1 MDRRVGRSPIST
13 YRLQLHGGFPFAAA
27 RAIVPYLSR
36 LGISDCYLSP
46 IFAARPGSTHGYD
59 VTDHNRI
66 SDALGGAEEY
76 DRLADDLDR
85 AGMGQVLDIVPN
97 HMAVDATSNPW
108 WRDLLENGLCS
119 IGARFFDIEWAPVKP
134 ELTGRVL
141 LPILGDQYGYVLERG
156 ELTVTY
162 ADGRLELR
170 YDTHRLPIEPGQVP
184 SLLRHNIDAL
194 SAEMGE
200 EDPSLRELLSIL
212 SALGKMPPVDAV
224 GSEAIAERRRE
235 KEVARER
242 LERLVAGS
250 PAIRRHIDLALAAVN
265 GEPGRPASFDAL
277 HAVLEA
283 QPYRLAYW
291 RTAAH
296 EINYR
301 RFFDVND
308 LVSLRVE
315 DPEVFEVTHALLL
328 ERLQRGHVT
337 GVRVD
342 HPDGLFDPE
351 GYFERLQALAAR
363 AWQVERGDGATRPLY
378 VVAEKILSPG
388 ESLPASWAV
397 EGTTGYGFLNEVG
410 GLFVDGAGMRR
421 MRRAYTRFT
430 RLHASFEDV
439 VYDSKKL
446 IMDTSLASELNLLA
460 HAVDRIG
467 ERNRKARD
475 FTLNSIRD
483 ALVETVACFPIYRT
497 YISFTGWSRD
507 DRAAVDKAIR
517 RARRRNPALEAS
529 VFEFLREVVLP
540 RGVDEPLTTE
550 AELYPTDRRSG
561 YPAASEEER
570 NERLHV
576 AMKLQQYTSPV
587 QAKGVEDTAF
597 YRYNVLLS
605 MNEVGGDPSA
615 SGVSPAEF
623 HEANRRRRERSAR
636 ELTATSTHD
645 TKLGEDVRAR
655 LSVLAELSEEWSR
668 EVGRWRRINQAH
680 RSIVDGEPA
689 PDRNDE
695 YRFYQA
701 LVGVCP
707 FNPSTAGMPSRM
719 ISDDLVDRLRAYMN
733 KSIKEAKV
741 HTSWINENRAY
752 DEAVSAFVERS
763 LGGGARFVS
772 AGFPFIERVAR
783 AGVVNSLAQLVL
795 KLTAPGVPDFY
806 QGTEVWDLNLVD
818 PDNRRPVDFDH
829 RSRLLDAIEPLTE
842 PSTHGDSDRAR
853 KVGELLDSW
862 ADARIKMFTTTCGLR
877 LRRSD
882 PDLFLRGEYVPLDTE
897 VTVSGGI
904 VAFARTLDGRAL
916 ITVAPRLAASLASG
930 DRPFPVGES
939 WKTSRVLLPQPL
951 ADRAYRNL
959 FTGEEIRPT
968 RTAAESWFFA
978 GEALRVLPVGILVG

>member
-13 YRLQLHGGFPFAAA
+13 YRLQLHAGFPFAAA

-66 SDALGGAEEY
+66 SDELGGAEAY
-76 DRLADDLDR
+76 DRLAGDLDR
-85 AGMGQVLDIVPN
+85 AGMGQILDIVPN

-119 IGARFFDIEWAPVKP
+119 IGARFFDIDWSPVKP

-156 ELTVTY
+156 ELTVAY

-170 YDTHRLPIEPGQVP
+170 YDTHRLPIEPGQIP
-184 SLLRHNIDAL
+184 SLLRHNIDVL
-194 SAEMGE
+194 SSEMGE
-200 EDPSLRELLSIL
+200 EDPNLREFLSIL

-224 GSEAIAERRRE
+224 GPEAIAERRRE

-242 LERLVAGS
+242 LERLVAAS

-265 GEPGRPASFDAL
+265 GEPGRSASFDAL

-308 LVSLRVE
+308 LASLRVE
-315 DPEVFEVTHALLL
+315 DPEVFEATHALLL
-328 ERLQRGHVT
+328 DRLARGHVT

-342 HPDGLFDPE
+342 HPDGLYDPAV
-351 GYFERLQALAAR
+351 YFERLQALAAR
-363 AWQVERGDGATRPLY
+363 AWQIERGDASPRPLY

-430 RLHASFEDV
+430 RLHAPFEDV
-439 VYDSKKL
+439 VYDGKKL

-460 HAVDRIG
+460 HAIDRIG
-467 ERNRKARD
+467 ERNRRARD

-497 YISFTGWSRD
+497 YISLAGWSPE
-507 DRAAVDKAIR
+507 DRAAVDRAIR

-561 YPAASEEER
+561 YPPASEEER

-623 HEANRRRRERSAR
+623 HEANHRRRERFAR

-655 LSVLAELSEEWSR
+655 LWVLAELSEEWSR

-707 FNPSTAGMPSRM
+707 FDPSTSGMTSPR
-719 ISDDLVDRLRAYMN
+719 ITDDLVDRLRAYMN

-752 DEAVSAFVERS
+752 DDAVSAFVERS

-772 AGFPFIERVAR
+772 AGVPFIERIAR

-795 KLTAPGVPDFY
+795 KLTSPGVPDFY

-842 PSTHGDSDRAR
+842 PSTDDVSDRAR
-853 KVGELLDSW
+853 KVGELLACWS
-862 ADARIKMFTTTCGLR
+862 DARIKMFTTTCGLR

-882 PDLFLRGEYVPLDTE
+882 PELFLRGEYVPLDTQ
-897 VTVSGGI
+897 VTVSGGL

-916 ITVAPRLAASLASG
+916 ITIAPRLTASLAS
-930 DRPFPVGES
+930 DVRPFPVGES
-939 WKTSRVLLPQPL
+939 WKTSRVLLPPPL
-951 ADRAYRNL
+951 ADRTYRNL

-968 RTAAESWFFA
+968 RTAEESWLFA
-978 GEALRVLPVGILVG
+978 GEALSVLPVAILLG

>member
-13 YRLQLHGGFPFAAA
+13 YRLQLHAGFPFAAA

-46 IFAARPGSTHGYD
+46 ISAARPGSTHGYD

-97 HMAVDATSNPW
+97 HMAVDASSNPW

-119 IGARFFDIEWAPVKP
+119 IGAPFFDIEWAPVKP

-156 ELTVTY
+156 ELVVAY
-162 ADGRLELR
+162 VDGRLELR
-170 YDTHRLPIEPGQVP
+170 YDQHRLPIEPGQIP

-200 EDPSLRELLSIL
+200 EDPNLREFLSIL

-224 GSEAIAERRRE
+224 GPEAIAERRRE

-250 PAIRRHIDLALAAVN
+250 PAIGRHIDLALAAVN
-265 GEPGRPASFDAL
+265 GEPGRPASFDTL

-315 DPEVFEVTHALLL
+315 DPEVFEATHALLL
-328 ERLQRGHVT
+328 ERLERGHVT

-363 AWQVERGDGATRPLY
+363 AWQVERGDGTTRPLY

-446 IMDTSLASELNLLA
+446 IMDTALASELNLLA

-497 YISFTGWSRD
+497 YISFAGWSRE
-507 DRAAVDKAIR
+507 DRTAVDKAIR

-561 YPAASEEER
+561 YPPASEEER

-605 MNEVGGDPSA
+605 MNEVGGDPSG

-623 HEANRRRRERSAR
+623 HEANRRRSERFAR

-655 LSVLAELSEEWSR
+655 LSVLPELSEEWSR

-680 RSIVDGEPA
+680 RSIVDGDPA

-707 FNPSTAGMPSRM
+707 FEPSTSGMPSRM

-752 DEAVSAFVERS
+752 DDAVSAFVERS

-772 AGFPFIERVAR
+772 AGLPFIERVAR

-795 KLTAPGVPDFY
+795 KLTSPGVPDFY
-806 QGTEVWDLNLVD
+806 QGTEAWDLTLVD

-853 KVGELLDSW
+853 KVGELLTSW

-882 PDLFLRGEYVPLDTE
+882 PDLFLRGDYVPLDSQA
-897 VTVSGGI
+897 TVSGGI

-916 ITVAPRLAASLASG
+916 ITVAPRLAASLAS
-930 DRPFPVGES
+930 DARPFPVGES
-939 WKTSRVLLPQPL
+939 WKTSRVLLPPSL

-968 RTAAESWFFA
+968 RTAAESWLFA
-978 GEALRVLPVGILVG
+978 GEALSVLPVAILLG